1 MLFKEKLAVLCQWL
15 RKKSFVICCG
25 IAPVILLSALLVT
38 CDFGC
43 NVIVNGEVIGTA
55 PSREYVQNLVDSIN
69 TSLSPYLDGSDAIT
83 VEPVMTPKLI
93 LGKGFTDRQVL
104 GERLK
109 SYCPYLEKAYT
120 VKSNGNTVAAFTTS
134 AERQIA
140 YDKFIRDITANS
152 TSYEIL
158 DEISMEYELVP
169 YGLIKSGDSARKML
183 SGTYEFSDVV
193 SVNADCKLQDILCTY
208 FMSKKDFYALNP
220 DFTEGVGAK
229 VKIESNIPYIRV
241 VTRENYTESK
251 VLKHSIK
258 YESDDTM
265 YVGQSKTKSEGAD
278 GFVKTAK
285 TRYGVNG
292 ITLCEVAE
300 QTSTEEAVSHIVLLG
315 TKQLPKGES
324 AGSILNPY
332 DGLLTSRF
340 GNRDGR
346 NHKGIDI
353 SGKENDDI
361 KAADGGKITFARWD
375 DSGYGN
381 MIKIDHPS
389 GYTTVYAHCNKLYV
403 SEGEEVSQGQVI
415 AALGNTG
422 RSTGAHVHFEVWKTE
437 TNTPVDPLNFFQL
450 KEQK

>member
-1 MLFKEKLAVLCQWL
+1 MLFKEKLASLCQWL
-15 RKKSFVICCG
+15 KKKSFVICCG

-55 PSREYVQNLVDSIN
+55 PSKEYVQNLIDSIN
-69 TSLSPYLDGSDAIT
+69 TSLSPYMDGSDAII

-93 LGKGFTDRQVL
+93 VGKGFTDPQVL

-120 VKSNGNTVAAFTTS
+120 VKSNGSTVAAFTTS
-134 AERQIA
+134 RERQNV

-158 DEISMEYELVP
+158 DEISFEYELVP

-183 SGTYEFSDVV
+183 SRKYTFSDVV
-193 SVNADCKLQDILCTY
+193 SVNSDCKLQDILCAY
-208 FMSKKDFYALNP
+208 SIGKKEFYSLNP
-220 DFTEGVGAK
+220 GFTEGEGTT
-229 VKIESNIPYIRV
+229 VKIKSEIPYIRV
-241 VTRENYTESK
+241 VTKENYTENT
-251 VLKHSIK
+251 VLKHSVK
-258 YESDDTM
+258 YENDDTM
-265 YVGQSKTKSEGAD
+265 YVGQSKTKLEGTD
-278 GFVKTAK
+278 GFVKTDK

-292 ITLCEVAE
+292 VKLLEVSE
-300 QTSTEEAVSHIVLLG
+300 QTTTEEAVSHIVLLG
-315 TKQLPKGES
+315 TKELPKGES
-324 AGSILNPY
+324 AGSIINPY

-353 SGKENDDI
+353 SGEENSDI
-361 KAADGGKITFARWD
+361 KAADGGKIVFAGWD
-375 DSGYGN
+375 NSGYGN

-403 SEGEEVSQGQVI
+403 SEGEEVCQGQVI

-422 RSTGAHVHFEVWKTE
+422 RSTGAHVHFEVWKTDA
-437 TNTPVDPLNFFQL
+437 NVPVDPLDFFQL
-450 KEQK
+450 NEQK